1 MVIYFY
7 IKYSYSHLIFY
18 FVLHMISENLNP
30 VTLIIQFLLFS
41 FIYAYII
48 LKPNEYVVILYSL
61 SNLLIYIFFIWM
73 IERSLSIDLLLFMY
87 NQNQPLTIQ
96 EISSANSVYEMS
108 SSFRINQAVNAS
120 IINESNLKYSLSELG
135 ITFTKILSE
144 YPFIGFVSD
153 LRII

>member
-1 MVIYFY
+1 MCIRD
-7 IKYSYSHLIFY
+7 SLLIF
-18 FVLHMISENLNP
+18 
-30 VTLIIQFLLFS
+30 
-41 FIYAYII
+41 
-48 LKPNEYVVILYSL
+48 
-61 SNLLIYIFFIWM
+61 IFFIWV

-135 ITFTKILSE
+135 ITFTKILS
-144 YPFIGFVSD
+144 F
-153 LRII
+153 LRNLYF

>member
-1 MVIYFY
+1 MKLYKKY
-7 IKYSYSHLIFY
+7 ILFNLIFFSSHLLIQYFFNKNIIFTY
-18 FVLHMISENLNP
+18 T
-30 VTLIIQFLLFS
+30 TLLIQFLLFS

-61 SNLLIYIFFIWM
+61 SNLLICIFFIWM

-135 ITFTKILSE
+135 ITFTKILS
-144 YPFIGFVSD
+144 F
-153 LRII
+153 LRNLYF